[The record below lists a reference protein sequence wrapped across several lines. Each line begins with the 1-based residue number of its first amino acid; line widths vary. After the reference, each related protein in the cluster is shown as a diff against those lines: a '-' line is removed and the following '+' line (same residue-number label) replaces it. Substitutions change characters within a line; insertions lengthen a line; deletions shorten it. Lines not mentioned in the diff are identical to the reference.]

1 MVVDSSRSQIT
12 DRRWSPGHP
21 SRNPNCLD
29 RRAFNRFRSTSVLA
43 PEVLIRSMGPA
54 RRVEL
59 ELLNLREMRDL
70 IGCSLEFLFGCRHS
84 AMSRVFTI
92 RGRSYQVC
100 CDCGATREYSLETMR
115 PRNSFAFHR
124 RQPIALPNRRS
135 DGDVAM
141 RIVHKTSP

>member
-1 MVVDSSRSQIT
+1 MT
-12 DRRWSPGHP
+12 DRRWSLDIGPASP
-21 SRNPNCLD
+21 NYLSRL
-29 RRAFNRFRSTSVLA
+29 ALVRFLPTSVLA
-43 PEVLIRSMGPA
+43 TEVLVRSVGRA

-59 ELLNLREMRDL
+59 ELLKFREMRDL
-70 IGCSLEFLFGCRHS
+70 IERALEFLFGCRHS

-115 PRNSFAFHR
+115 ARNRFAFHR
-124 RQPIALPNRRS
+124 RQPIALRNRRR

-141 RIVHKTSP
+141 RMIHKPNS